1 MVVPFDL
8 LADLIGGYFY
18 PFVRISAFLLAA
30 PVFGARSLV
39 FVLHR
44 LSLAIALTVIVVS
57 SDPGIATGPAITE
70 LSLWIVVNE
79 MVLGLA
85 MGLILQM
92 VFDTLVIAGESIAL
106 TMGLGFATF
115 IDPTNGT
122 SVPVVSKLY
131 LMLGVLIFFGVDG
144 HLVSLQIL
152 VEGFHAFPV
161 AHRMLAPQTLML
173 LVLWGGQMFIG
184 ALLIALPCL
193 AVITLINIA
202 FGVMTRAAPQM
213 NIFSVGFP
221 TTLAAGFVVMN
232 LSLPTLL
239 PRFTEILMSGFSV
252 MRNSLL

>member
-1 MVVPFDL
+1 MVVPFDVL
-8 LADLIGGYFY
+8 GDLIGRHFY
-18 PFVRISAFLLAA
+18 PFVRISAFLLAS

-57 SDPGIATGPAITE
+57 SDAEIAAGPSITQP
-70 LSLWIVVNE
+70 SLWIVVNE
-79 MVLGLA
+79 MLLGLA

-92 VFDTLVIAGESIAL
+92 VFDTLVVAGQSIAL

-131 LMLGVLIFFGVDG
+131 LMLGVLIFFAIDG
-144 HLVSLQIL
+144 HLVTLQIL

-161 AHRMLAPQTLML
+161 AHKMLAPQTLL
-173 LVLWGGQMFIG
+173 LQVLWGGQMFIG
-184 ALLIALPCL
+184 ALLIALPCI
-193 AVITLINIA
+193 AASTLINIA

-221 TTLAAGFVVMN
+221 TTLAAGFVVMF

-239 PRFTEILMSGFSV
+239 PRFTEILMDGFAV
-252 MRNSLL
+252 MRHVLL